1 VSQFKLNSQ
10 VDKNKVFLI
19 KRHDLDVRLD
29 VEYYQPKHFELLTK
43 LSASHYPLKTLKEIS
58 KKIVDGPFGSSVK
71 ADDYVEKGIPF
82 LRVADITHGDGTIEL
97 DGLIYIS
104 PQKHQEI
111 SRSTVFPNDVVI
123 AKTGATM
130 GAASIVPET
139 IKEANI
145 RGDLAAVIVNDT
157 VFANYIVNFINTKI
171 GQDLFWR
178 LNSGATR
185 GRVVIS
191 NLRKYPLVIPD
202 VKKMLEINQFVDSAK
217 IRKNQKEQQAQDLL
231 TGINAYLLAELGITL
246 PQQDNSLE
254 KRIFLVASKE
264 VLNQRLDPY
273 FFQEHFIQFT
283 KELENSKYK
292 VVSLKHISQKIT
304 SGVTPLSGGDDYTT
318 AEEGI
323 PFIRSGNINIDGNI
337 DYSDLLFLKPLVHN
351 SLMKSSKLIKG
362 DLMIAIVGAT
372 IGQVGIYLDEKEA
385 NINQAIALV
394 RLNIDINS
402 QYVKEIIKSSIGQ
415 MNLNRLKRP
424 VARANINLEE
434 ISTMKIVLPPID
446 KQNQIAAHI
455 ENIRSQAKQLQTEA
469 AQILADAK
477 AEVERMILGE

>member
-1 VSQFKLNSQ
+1 VSQFKLNPQ
-10 VDKNKVFLI
+10 VNTNKVFLI

-29 VEYYQPKHFELLTK
+29 VEYYQPKHFELLTR
-43 LSASHYPLKTLKEIS
+43 LSASQYPVKTLKEVS

-82 LRVADITHGDGTIEL
+82 LRVADITHGDGTIKL

-104 PQKHQEI
+104 PEKHQEI
-111 SRSTVFPNDVVI
+111 SRSTVFPNDIVI

-191 NLRKYPLVIPD
+191 NLRKYPLLIPNTE
-202 VKKMLEINQFVDSAK
+202 KMVEISQFVDTAK
-217 IRKNQKEQQAQDLL
+217 TRKNQKEHQAQELL
-231 TGINAYLLAELGITL
+231 AGIDAYLLAELGIEL
-246 PQQDNSLE
+246 DVQDNSLITRMFKVQFREISSSRFDPISLDVQTKNLKKQLKGKLKSVISDMYRYPTFFDISYLE
-254 KRIFLVASKE
+254 KGI
-264 VLNQRLDPY
+264 
-273 FFQEHFIQFT
+273 
-283 KELENSKYK
+283 K
-292 VVSLKHISQKIT
+292 V
-304 SGVTPLSGGDDYTT
+304 
-318 AEEGI
+318 
-323 PFIRSGNINIDGNI
+323 
-337 DYSDLLFLKPLVHN
+337 
-351 SLMKSSKLIKG
+351 IKG
-362 DLMIAIVGAT
+362 ESINSIGDISPNQSFDFIDEDTHNKFNRTQIKYNDLIFTVRGLVGK
-372 IGQVGIYLDEKEA
+372 VGIYKFEEGA
-385 NINQAIALV
+385 NINANVIKISLLDSV
-394 RLNIDINS
+394 SPDFYWSYLN
-402 QYVKEIIKSSIGQ
+402 SSIGKKVINSLTSGQ
-415 MNLNRLKRP
+415 VQQTITVKDIH
-424 VARANINLEE
+424 NISIPL
-434 ISTMKIVLPPID
+434 IPIE
-446 KQNQIAAHI
+446 KQNEIAEHI
-455 ENIRSQAKQLQTEA
+455 ANVRNQAKQLQTEA